1 LPIQTGMRRLSYIR
15 RKLRRD
21 DGQALVELALAMPL
35 LLLLLT
41 AIFQFGMV
49 FNDYEALTDA
59 ARTGARALAIE
70 YGSTDPCDPAVT
82 QTMTTANGVV
92 NLPSGDVFPSFASS
106 TGGTTT
112 KSYCGSVSSV
122 PCATA
127 SYSYKSS
134 CNSAGAE
141 LAGDEAI
148 MTVKY
153 SVPLSVFGFK
163 ITTIAL
169 STQSSDAVE

>member
-15 RKLRRD
+15 RRLRRD
-21 DGQALVELALAMPL
+21 EGQALVELALAMPL

-59 ARTGARALAIE
+59 ARTGARSLAIE
-70 YGSTDPCDPAVT
+70 YGSTDPCDAAVT
-82 QTMTTANGVV
+82 QTITSAAGVV
-92 NLPSGDVFPSFASS
+92 TLLGTQVFPTFASS

-112 KSYCGSVSSV
+112 KSYCGSSAGVG
-122 PCATA
+122 CTNYA
-127 SYSYKSS
+127 YKST
-134 CNSAGAE
+134 CNSSGAE
-141 LAGDEAI
+141 LAGDEATI
-148 MTVKY
+148 TVRY
-153 SVPLSVFGFK
+153 SVPISVFGFK
-163 ITTIAL
+163 ITNIAL